1 MLRDSESSIRRA
13 CQRRYSAWTLY
24 ARAFAGNR
32 ADADDIV
39 RQAVNRT
46 LKLSDDLGSERQAHE
61 RVLAAIRTEALQLL
75 ERRRSPRVAGLSDED
90 ERGGGDATDVGRAA
104 VSAQPSVLEMLTA
117 TNSKTDP
124 RHVAEV
130 ASEMLQELPRKQRRA
145 IEMLLLRRPSVSLH
159 DVARKR
165 HMEIESVSE
174 EIEEGLDLVAA
185 ALHAVAPRRYA
196 GGHPDLKTLT
206 GYVDGALTGDEARA
220 IVEHGTE
227 CSECGDR
234 LGTMMLLRA
243 RAAKATLAPR
253 VPRGVRAAAL
263 VVTLAAG
270 LVGGAFLAQAMAPNP
285 WAEHATVD
293 TVPRWFHDFLY
304 GYRENSSTRDRDL
317 IAGLDLLVRGEL
329 AEAIALLEPLAQE
342 PAGEPEAAAYLG
354 IAMYLSGD
362 VSGRT
367 VDFLASG
374 TASTRAGRISDWYL
388 ANAHLARG
396 NIDAARRRLRGLAF
410 VGDWVGRQSQS
421 LLDRLARA
429 EPANQVIIG

>member
-1 MLRDSESSIRRA
+1 MLRNFESPIRRA

-39 RQAVNRT
+39 RRAVNRT

-75 ERRRSPRVAGLSDED
+75 ERRRSRSVPRPTDGSL
-90 ERGGGDATDVGRAA
+90 ATA
-104 VSAQPSVLEMLTA
+104 SAQPSVLEMLTA
-117 TNSKTDP
+117 TDSKTDP

-130 ASEMLQELPRKQRRA
+130 ACEMLQELPRKQRRA
-145 IEMLLLRRPSVSLH
+145 IEMLLLRRPSLSLN

-185 ALHAVAPRRYA
+185 ALHAVAPHRYE

-220 IVEHGTE
+220 IVEHCTE
-227 CSECGDR
+227 CSACGDR
-234 LGTMMLLRA
+234 LGTMVLLRA

-270 LVGGAFLAQAMAPNP
+270 LAGGAFLARAMAPNP
-285 WAEHATVD
+285 WAEHATAD
-293 TVPRWFHDFLY
+293 SVPRWFHDFLY
-304 GYRENSSTRDRDL
+304 GYRENANTHDREL
-317 IAGLDLLVRGEL
+317 AAGLDLLVRGEL
-329 AEAIALLEPLAQE
+329 AEAIALLEPLAHE
-342 PAGEPEAAAYLG
+342 STREPEAAAYVG

-362 VSGRT
+362 VSRRT
-367 VDFLASG
+367 VDYLESG

-396 NIDAARRRLRGLAF
+396 NVEAARRRLRGLAF

-421 LLDRLARA
+421 LLDQLARG
-429 EPANQVIIG
+429 EPADRVVIG